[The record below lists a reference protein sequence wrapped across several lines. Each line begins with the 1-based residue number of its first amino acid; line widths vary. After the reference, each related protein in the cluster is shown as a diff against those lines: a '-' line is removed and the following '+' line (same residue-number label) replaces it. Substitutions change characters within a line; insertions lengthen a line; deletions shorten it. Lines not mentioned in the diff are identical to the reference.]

1 MDVKGLAAAVALYVC
16 GGGWVCPVRRGRA
29 ADGFAHAHDKMISKG
44 PYTRLLEG
52 LESVLVSSPSVSGC
66 VHGSDEVLW
75 FIITHLSAD
84 KPQMCR
90 NVTFPVPT
98 VCSGV

>member
-1 MDVKGLAAAVALYVC
+1 MSAGGVESVLWDVVG
-16 GGGWVCPVRRGRA
+16 A